1 MISRAVAFERTF
13 PGVPMRR
20 FFSITTILALMSS
33 LASPLLAA
41 VCDHSGQ
48 PMACHR
54 ATKQRSHCEM
64 MAGHNHHSAAS
75 ESAEP
80 AVAGREVS
88 GNCPMDCCISGHP
101 TSASTIAATPSLPP
115 LVVIEHATHV
125 APVVFT
131 RTGFS
136 SHTDRGPPA
145 A

>member
-1 MISRAVAFERTF
+1 
-13 PGVPMRR
+13 MRR
-20 FFSITTILALMSS
+20 FFSITTIVALMSS

-64 MAGHNHHSAAS
+64 MAGRQHDSAAS

-80 AVAGREVS
+80 AVGGRESS
-88 GNCPMDCCISGHP
+88 GNCPMDCCIPGHP
-101 TSASTIAATPSLPP
+101 TTASTIAATPSLPQ
-115 LVVIEHATHV
+115 LVVIERTSHIV
-125 APVVFT
+125 PVVFT

-145 A
+145 AALFA